1 MPLAQSERMPRKK
14 KSPVTS
20 HRNAVAVRFQ
30 DAQLAAVEKAA
41 TDDKMKISPWVRDA
55 AIEKAKGKS
64 K

>member
-1 MPLAQSERMPRKK
+1 MPRKK
-14 KSPVTS
+14 KEPVVS

-41 TDDKMKISPWVRDA
+41 TADKMKISPWIRDA
-55 AIEKAKGKS
+55 AIEKAKGKR